1 VQKTSTV
8 AEKAN
13 TSNKPNKI
21 DWDRVRKISGLIRRA
36 RGEVINQH
44 KRPRTFR
51 LPKKPGIQ
59 LLGYG
64 DYLIRAGFTRI
75 YSEEEM
81 EELEALRVL
90 RF

>member
-1 VQKTSTV
+1 MQQTSTA

-13 TSNKPNKI
+13 TSAKPNKI
-21 DWDRVRKISGLIRRA
+21 DWDRVREIALLIRRA

-44 KRPRTFR
+44 KRPRTFN
-51 LPKKPGIQ
+51 LPKRPGNK

-64 DYLIRAGFTRI
+64 DYLIRAGFRRL

-81 EELEALRVL
+81 EELDALRIP